1 MKFFKT
7 LFFISLLSIFLSG
20 CQLLGIRKKTS
31 AEIAQEKFIE
41 LENQYRDLL
50 SFRIE
55 LQNLEELQKKYGLLL
70 TESENILLSDSS
82 EIKLSRKERSSLLK
96 LNRQIA
102 RRSGILEDLKD

>member
-31 AEIAQEKFIE
+31 TEIAQEKFIE
-41 LENQYRDLL
+41 LENQYKDLL

-82 EIKLSRKERSSLLK
+82 EIKLSRKERLSLLK